1 MPPRRAAAAR
11 GGRRPAGVPGPQ
23 QVVVGLGT
31 SFFGAPAKKLHHQPL
46 LRDRRLGPLRQVPS
60 RALSTR
66 SAEQLDLRVFCIRF
80 AARRCFRWRALPA
93 SPDRPPGPPGPSTS
107 TGQGRARP
115 ASGRWGGIHG
125 FRGASGDVRV
135 LGPGFPP
142 DLRPPRAPPLAP
154 LVLPPESLPWLNASL
169 QGRQGLPSPPLS
181 ARRAMRALLGA
192 VRTLLVRGGPA
203 RHVLSSLRAPGLPA
217 AAAGRPRTAAQVARP
232 RQAGAAERGP
242 RERGG
247 LGRALGRLPS
257 LPSPPTRPSRLASA
271 SVLPSRL
278 EAKATGPGRRRRC
291 HRTDAR

>member
-115 ASGRWGGIHG
+115 ASGRWGRNSRLQGCL
-125 FRGASGDVRV
+125 RRRT
-135 LGPGFPP
+135 GPGTWLSPRSPP
-142 DLRPPRAPPLAP
+142 PARPPPRPACSPSGITPVAQRLPSREARLAFAPSERPPGHAGSPRGGADPAGAWWAGQARPFQPPRPRPPRR
-154 LVLPPESLPWLNASL
+154 S
-169 QGRQGLPSPPLS
+169 GRPAAHGGPGGPSPPS
-181 ARRAMRALLGA
+181 
-192 VRTLLVRGGPA
+192 RGG
-203 RHVLSSLRAPGLPA
+203 R
-217 AAAGRPRTAAQVARP
+217 
-232 RQAGAAERGP
+232 AGAKGAWGARTGSGETTQ
-242 RERGG
+242 
-247 LGRALGRLPS
+247 PS
-257 LPSPPTRPSRLASA
+257 QPTHPPFSACFCFCAPKSP
-271 SVLPSRL
+271 
-278 EAKATGPGRRRRC
+278 
-291 HRTDAR
+291 